1 MPWIAAAM
9 VAVSALSQMKQQQAQ
24 KTQARAMQQWQEYQ
38 NQMAHIA
45 DAQNQN
51 SITTNT
57 TLAIQASANEAVQN
71 QAAGIQAEGAAKVAA
86 AAAGVK
92 GGSVAATI
100 FNVERGIASV
110 EYQRQQDLQN
120 KFLAFDTQRRQSV
133 LSAKMQEDHSYI
145 PKPSSAAMLLGIAK
159 SGLEAYSMT
168 RAPSSGGYGGS
179 SGYSDAGTWNGNKVV
194 TYNQQF
200 GPYK

>member
-1 MPWIAAAM
+1 MSWWAAASFG
-9 VAVSALSQMKQQQAQ
+9 VSALGLLSNYNAQ
-24 KTQARAMQQWQEYQ
+24 KTQAIAMQRWQEYQ

-57 TLAIQASANEAVQN
+57 TMAIQASANEAVQN

-120 KFLAFDTQRRQSV
+120 KFLAFDTQRRQSA

-145 PKPSSAAMLLGIAK
+145 PKPSGAALLLGIAK
-159 SGLEAYSMT
+159 EGLQAYSST
-168 RAPSSGGYGGS
+168 QP
-179 SGYSDAGTWNGNKVV
+179 K
-194 TYNQQF
+194 
-200 GPYK
+200 K